1 MVDKVKSFKEFVNEQ
16 VNNGSSTSNYLM
28 VDILRSLPFIK
39 YVDRP
44 SGRFLHTIDLSI
56 TDEKY
61 LNDLRNV
68 VDDNNW
74 YIERGRDRRFVIS
87 QKYIKD
93 AEIEIPDK
101 LYHITPTKNIESIL
115 SNGLKP
121 KSEDFRHKYPPR
133 IYVSDNIQSL
143 KPLSKELSK
152 WKDDDD
158 YTIVEI
164 DTSGLNFTLYKD
176 STSAYKGHYYIQD
189 LDKIP
194 SENIYIL

>member
-1 MVDKVKSFKEFVNEQ
+1 MVGKVKSFKEFVNEQ

-44 SGRFLHTIDLSI
+44 SGPFLHTIDLSI

-164 DTSGLNFTLYKD
+164 DTNGLNFTLYKD

-189 LDKIP
+189 IDKIP
-194 SENIYIL
+194 SGNIYIL